1 MNINLLIISLIFFVV
16 AFLVGVKK
24 QTWILS
30 GFNEKRVRN
39 KEKLAKITGFYL
51 FLPLGLLILL
61 SAFIDYPHQAKILPG
76 VSIAYGVLMIIYVN
90 EKMVE

>member
-30 GFNEKRVRN
+30 GFNEK
-39 KEKLAKITGFYL
+39 E
-51 FLPLGLLILL
+51 
-61 SAFIDYPHQAKILPG
+61 
-76 VSIAYGVLMIIYVN
+76 
-90 EKMVE
+90 